1 MEYIKGRWREAE
13 ENNRGDETR
22 EAGWKGWI
30 GGNQGRIE
38 ELDVEGHREFI
49 CGETEE
55 REEEETEEKDII
67 TGALKRRGI
76 LGISYYSKHTV
87 Y

>member
-1 MEYIKGRWREAE
+1 M
-13 ENNRGDETR
+13 
-22 EAGWKGWI
+22 
-30 GGNQGRIE
+30 
-38 ELDVEGHREFI
+38 EGHREFI
-49 CGETEE
+49 CGETE
-55 REEEETEEKDII
+55 EEEETEEKDII

>member
-1 MEYIKGRWREAE
+1 M
-13 ENNRGDETR
+13 
-22 EAGWKGWI
+22 
-30 GGNQGRIE
+30 
-38 ELDVEGHREFI
+38 EGHREFI